1 MFMQPG
7 RFAQRKTLNCED
19 RLEKPRKIQAGVKKM
34 TKMAHRD
41 KKEKVQRKAKL
52 EDFDPENAYFGD
64 ADNTA
69 ARLGK
74 KKGAASAE
82 NDKSRDHYGD
92 LIGKGK
98 KKSSNE
104 EEFANSKYAGKKSS
118 RDKLG
123 FEKGN
128 SESDQED
135 FGSEEFDEDEIGSD
149 SDFGRELGED
159 FDSEDLEED
168 YEEDD
173 EGEDFDHL
181 GSDEEGLSLSEND
194 EGEDDRI
201 PADYFRADDG
211 DERAR
216 MMEELKRMQLEED
229 AQIELIAKK
238 QISDADRGQHVKN
251 QYGVWDQILDVRV
264 QMQPLLT
271 AANRLPSAVETLA
284 LAEAAPELQEEAI
297 KGLGT
302 VIDGLL
308 DLQESLMNQDKI
320 KFKKS
325 NKKRKSCDLE
335 ADPEAFL
342 QACWKDSC
350 NLEAK
355 LLPFCKDS
363 LEMWHQRIV
372 HGSELGS
379 AKRQLK
385 AIHQSP
391 WLQVESALRDR
402 ERLLGR
408 TQILRSGQQRI
419 ACPEDLNED
428 LEGNKNSFP
437 DIFDDTDFYQNLL
450 REWMETRQIG
460 NNSAA
465 VDGIHV
471 KGISR
476 GKDAAAKKKVHS
488 KATKGR
494 MLRYDVHDK
503 LINYMVP
510 MHCGPV
516 PWNDEKI
523 SELFSSILSN

>member
-1 MFMQPG
+1 
-7 RFAQRKTLNCED
+7 
-19 RLEKPRKIQAGVKKM
+19 M

-74 KKGAASAE
+74 KKGVTFADE
-82 NDKSRDHYGD
+82 DRSRDHYGD

-98 KKSSNE
+98 KKSINE
-104 EEFANSKYAGKKSS
+104 EEYANSKYAGKKSS
-118 RDKLG
+118 RDELG
-123 FEKGN
+123 FEKDD
-128 SESDQED
+128 SESDED
-135 FGSEEFDEDEIGSD
+135 DFDSEEFEEDEIGSG
-149 SDFGRELGED
+149 SDFERKLGKD

-168 YEEDD
+168 FNERDD
-173 EGEDFDHL
+173 NAGEDFDNL
-181 GSDEEGLSLSEND
+181 ESDEEDDISLL
-194 EGEDDRI
+194 EGEDGEGGDI
-201 PADYFRADDG
+201 PADYFRADEG

-238 QISDADRGQHVKN
+238 QISDADRGRHVKN

-271 AANRLPSAVETLA
+271 AVNRFPSPAETLA
-284 LAEAAPELQEEAI
+284 LAEVTPQLQEEAV
-297 KGLGT
+297 KGLGA
-302 VIDGLL
+302 VINGLL
-308 DLQESLMNQDKI
+308 DLQESLLNQDKI

-325 NKKRKSCDLE
+325 NQKRKSCDLE
-335 ADPEAFL
+335 ADPDAFL

-372 HGSELGS
+372 HGSQIGS

-391 WLQVESALRDR
+391 WLQVESAMRDR
-402 ERLLGR
+402 ERLLAR
-408 TQILRSGQQRI
+408 TQVLRSGQQRI

-437 DIFDDTDFYQNLL
+437 DIFDDTDFYQSLL

-476 GKDAAAKKKVHS
+476 GKEAAAKKKVHS